1 MAIFDFVFFVALVV
15 VVLGIRVVRQQT
27 VAVVETFGRFSRT
40 LSPGLNW
47 VFPFVQTIA
56 SRMDLRVQEIKAS
69 VEIKSV
75 DNVFVTLPVAIM
87 VRVQENSA
95 ADAYYKLANA
105 REQVKTW
112 VLNTLRSST
121 SGMKLSELF
130 EDRVKLETEVKEQLA
145 KRMGDYGYVIVSVL
159 VDQPSVSEVVQTSFN
174 RVVSSQREKEAAEQE
189 AEAKRIRVIGEAKAE
204 AESQKLRAE
213 GLANARKILSQSLT
227 EAVLQAKQGGIPE
240 NEIMYLLLETNRL
253 DTVKYASEHGKL
265 VVMDIRN
272 PAGASFQL
280 PVN

>member
-1 MAIFDFVFFVALVV
+1 MGFLDLLFIFAIVFA
-15 VVLGIRVVRQQT
+15 VLGLRVVRQQT

-47 VFPFVQTIA
+47 IVPVVQTVA
-56 SRMDLRVQEIKAS
+56 ARMDLRVQEIKSS
-69 VEIKSV
+69 VEVKSV

-87 VRVQENSA
+87 VRVEEDSA
-95 ADAYYKLANA
+95 ADAYYKLSNA

-121 SGMKLSELF
+121 SNMKLSELF
-130 EDRVKLETEVKEQLA
+130 EDRVKLEGAVKEQLA
-145 KRMGDYGYVIVSVL
+145 KRMGDYGYVIVGVL
-159 VDQPSVSEVVQTSFN
+159 VDQPSVSEIVQASFN

-189 AEAKRIRVIGEAKAE
+189 AEAKRIRVVGEAKAE

-213 GLANARKILSQSLT
+213 GLASARKILSQSLT

-240 NEIMYLLLETNRL
+240 KEIMYLLLETNRL

-265 VVMDIRN
+265 VVMDVRN
-272 PAGASFQL
+272 PSGASLQL
-280 PVN
+280 PTD